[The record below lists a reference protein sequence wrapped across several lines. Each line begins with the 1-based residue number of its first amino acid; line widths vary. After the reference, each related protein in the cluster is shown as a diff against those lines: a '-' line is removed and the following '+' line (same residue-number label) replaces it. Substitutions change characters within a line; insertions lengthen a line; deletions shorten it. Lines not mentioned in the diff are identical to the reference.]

1 MAFPGVPLRGE
12 DGQRRGTPS
21 DKPLLATTKRTSKSN
36 DWPRYPVL
44 HYTVSCLFTPWD
56 PPLCGLPHSKSSIK
70 SISKATSRDYKK
82 HRNTDLGLG
91 CESPG
96 SGSIAHSATLEKVM

>member
-12 DGQRRGTPS
+12 DGQCQGTPS
-21 DKPLLATTKRTSKSN
+21 DEPLLATTKRTSKSN
-36 DWPRYPVL
+36 DWLRCPVL
-44 HYTVSCLFTPWD
+44 HYTVCCLFTPWD
-56 PPLCGLPHSKSSIK
+56 PTLRPPPKSSIK

-96 SGSIAHSATLEKVM
+96 SGSITHSATLEKVM